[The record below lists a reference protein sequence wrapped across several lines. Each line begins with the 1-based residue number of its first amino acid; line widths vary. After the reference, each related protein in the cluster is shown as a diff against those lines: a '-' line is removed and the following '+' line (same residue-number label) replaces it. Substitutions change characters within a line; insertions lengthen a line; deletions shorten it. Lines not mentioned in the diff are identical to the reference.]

1 MMPWMMLLGGRCT
14 PFTFTVTVS
23 IDPAPLGP
31 SMTLVLS
38 VLRSLLVV
46 VVVGPLCIGVGLFP
60 AFIIHGISVSSAPP
74 MKSLSAGSGLGDE
87 VPLSSR
93 PFVVA
98 AGVSV
103 GRGKTEAGLA
113 TETIRSR
120 ARR

>member
-1 MMPWMMLLGGRCT
+1 MPWLMVLSSSWVGAPWT

-23 IDPAPLGP
+23 TDPAPFGP

-38 VLRSLLVV
+38 VRRSL
-46 VVVGPLCIGVGLFP
+46 VGPLCIGVGVLRLS
-60 AFIIHGISVSSAPP
+60 HGISVSSAPP
-74 MKSLSAGSGLGDE
+74 RKSVFTGSGLDDV
-87 VPLSSR
+87 VPLRSR

-103 GRGKTEAGLA
+103 GRGKMEAGLA
-113 TETIRSR
+113 TDTIRSR

>member
-1 MMPWMMLLGGRCT
+1 MLLSSRGWVLCT

-23 IDPAPLGP
+23 TEPAPFGP

-38 VLRSLLVV
+38 VLKSL
-46 VVVGPLCIGVGLFP
+46 VGPLCTGVGLP
-60 AFIIHGISVSSAPP
+60 MRPTHGISVSSAPP
-74 MKSLSAGSGLGDE
+74 MKSLSAGSGLGDD
-87 VPLSSR
+87 VPLRSR
-93 PFVVA
+93 PLVVA

>member
-1 MMPWMMLLGGRCT
+1 MPWPTLLSSQGCGLWT

-23 IDPAPLGP
+23 TDPAPFGP

-38 VLRSLLVV
+38 VLRSL
-46 VVVGPLCIGVGLFP
+46 VGPLCGGVGLPIVFR
-60 AFIIHGISVSSAPP
+60 IHGISVSSAPP
-74 MKSLSAGSGLGDE
+74 MKSLSAGPGLGDD
-87 VPLSSR
+87 VPLRSR
-93 PFVVA
+93 PFVVVA

-103 GRGKTEAGLA
+103 GRGKTDAGLA

>member
-1 MMPWMMLLGGRCT
+1 MMPWLMVLSSSWGGAPWT

-23 IDPAPLGP
+23 TDPAPFGP

-38 VLRSLLVV
+38 VLRSL
-46 VVVGPLCIGVGLFP
+46 VGPLCIGVGVLRP
-60 AFIIHGISVSSAPP
+60 LSHGISVSSAPP
-74 MKSLSAGSGLGDE
+74 RKSMFTGSGLGDV
-87 VPLSSR
+87 VPLRSL
-93 PFVVA
+93 PLVVA

-113 TETIRSR
+113 TDTIRSR